1 MPDRLLFQHMIR
13 KVVSRNLCHNAG
25 KHQQRNQ
32 VRDSH
37 QTVQGI
43 GNVPHQRTG
52 THRADDADQ
61 GKDDLIH
68 QQEGLVVLCQISP
81 AVLAVVG
88 PGENGGQGKE
98 QQAQLNDFAAQRTG
112 ENGVEC
118 GCGCGAFGGIGRE
131 ASVGIQDAG
140 QQHGKRGDTR

>member
-61 GKDDLIH
+61 REDDLIH
-68 QQEGLVVLCQISP
+68 KQEGLVVLRQVAP
-81 AVLAVVG
+81 AVLTVIG
-88 PGENGGQGKE
+88 PGKNGGQSDE
-98 QQAQLNDFAAQRTG
+98 QQAQLDDFAAQRARQDRFEG
-112 ENGVEC
+112 RHS
-118 GCGCGAFGGIGRE
+118 GCRTAAR
-131 ASVGIQDAG
+131 Q
-140 QQHGKRGDTR
+140 TR